1 MSGRASGPAAL
12 LLLLAASAA
21 SVAGCTQSRV
31 AASPS
36 SSAADGRVPDG
47 PAPCADLFGGS
58 GPVGRTSGLYCLP
71 LLAAPGFEAG
81 PAFVEL
87 RLPASPFGI
96 AVTSSGHQRYDL
108 TLITESLPEPQSL
121 GAFTRYAAW
130 LAPMTLA
137 EFLPLGDVVDGEL
150 QLGESSLNQ
159 FLVLIS
165 AEGPH
170 EEAEH
175 APGGRPGPRGP
186 VVLRGQSPS
195 ARLRR
200 PDLLDFL
207 LGASDQEA
215 QARHV
220 HGDARA
226 DTAAAGGETW
236 PTPPMPP
243 GLTMLPALM
252 QLSPKATPY
261 RLRSSDYPIP
271 PARPR
276 QLVRLADGDTL
287 RLEAAP
293 LTKKIRG
300 RELVM
305 LGFNGQIPGP
315 LIEVD
320 RQATVIVNLVNHTRW
335 PATVHWHGVRLENRY
350 DGVPGVTQ
358 DPVPPGG
365 SFIYKIHFPDA
376 GIYWYHPHHREDVL
390 QDLGLYGN
398 MLVRSERAEYY
409 GPANREEVLML
420 DDLLIGGDGLFP
432 YGREEATHSLM
443 GRFGNLLLINGEP
456 EYSLRVD
463 RGEVVRFFFTNASNT
478 RTFNLS
484 VPGAALKVV
493 GSDVGNFEHEEWVE
507 SVVIAPA
514 ERYVVHA
521 RFDDP
526 GSYSVLNRV
535 QGIDHIG
542 GRFLAQT
549 DTLGTVEVRMTR
561 AEPDLSD
568 VFRELRTDSAAVRE
582 IDRYRHLMDRPV
594 DHELLLTMETRDLPF
609 VVQRLIQLDSVW
621 FPPVEWSGTM
631 PMMNLASTPSQV
643 AWTLRDAA
651 TGLENLDIDW
661 QFEVGDVV
669 KIRITNR
676 RDVLHGMQHPIHL
689 HGQRFL
695 VLSVGG
701 VPNENLVWKDTMLLP
716 VGTSADILLEL
727 SNPGQWMLHCHIAE
741 HLESGMKTVFTVH

>member
-1 MSGRASGPAAL
+1 MIRD
-12 LLLLAASAA
+12 
-21 SVAGCTQSRV
+21 VK
-31 AASPS
+31 
-36 SSAADGRVPDG
+36 
-47 PAPCADLFGGS
+47 APCADLTGGS
-58 GPVGRTSGLYCLP
+58 GPAGRSSGLYCLP
-71 LLAAPGFEAG
+71 LLAAPGFEVGA
-81 PAFVEL
+81 AFVEL

-96 AVTSSGHQRYDL
+96 AVTADGHQRYDL
-108 TLITESLPEPQSL
+108 TLITDSLPEPHSL

-137 EFLPLGDVVDGEL
+137 EFLPLGDVTNGESP
-150 QLGESSLNQ
+150 LGESSLNQ

-165 AEGPH
+165 AEGPAK
-170 EEAEH
+170 ET
-175 APGGRPGPRGP
+175 PGARVGPSGP

-200 PDLLDFL
+200 PDLLNFL
-207 LGASDQEA
+207 LGA
-215 QARHV
+215 
-220 HGDARA
+220 A
-226 DTAAAGGETW
+226 DPAGGAESAW
-236 PTPPMPP
+236 PVPPAPP

-252 QLSPKATPY
+252 QLSPTATPY
-261 RLRSSDYPIP
+261 RLESGARRIP
-271 PARPR
+271 RARRR
-276 QLVRLADGDTL
+276 QLVQLADGDTL
-287 RLEAAP
+287 LLEAAP
-293 LTKKIRG
+293 VIKKIRG
-300 RELVM
+300 RELVL

-320 RQATVIVNLVNHTRW
+320 RDATIIVNLVNKTSW
-335 PATVHWHGVRLENRY
+335 PSAVHWHGIRLENQY

-365 SFIYKIHFPDA
+365 SFTYKIYFPDA

-398 MLVRSERAEYY
+398 MLVRSERADYY

-420 DDLLIGGDGLFP
+420 DDLLVGGDGLFP
-432 YGREEATHSLM
+432 YGQEEATHSLM
-443 GRFGNLLLINGEP
+443 GRFGNLLLVNGEP

-463 RGEVVRFFFTNASNT
+463 RGEVVRFFLTNVSNT

-493 GSDVGNFEHEEWVE
+493 GSDVGNFEREEWVN

-521 RFDDP
+521 RFDEP
-526 GSYSVLNRV
+526 GLYSLLNRV
-535 QGIDHIG
+535 QGIDHLG
-542 GRFLAQT
+542 GRFRAET
-549 DTLGTVEVRMTR
+549 DTLGNVEVRGVD

-568 VFRELRTDSAAVRE
+568 AFRELRTDSAAVRE
-582 IDRYRHLMDRPV
+582 IDRYRHHMDRPV
-594 DHELLLTMETRDLPF
+594 DHELLLTMEARDLPF
-609 VVQRLIQLDSVW
+609 VVERLMQLDSVW
-621 FPPVEWSGTM
+621 FSPVEWSGTM
-631 PMMNLASTPSQV
+631 PMMNAASTPSQV
-643 AWTLRDAA
+643 TWTLRDAM
-651 TGLENLDIDW
+651 TGRENLDIDW

-676 RDVLHGMQHPIHL
+676 RDVIHAMQHPIHL

-701 VPNENLVWKDTMLLP
+701 VPNENFVWKDTMLLP
-716 VGTSADILLEL
+716 VGVSADILLEL
-727 SNPGQWMLHCHIAE
+727 SNPGRWMLHCHIAE
-741 HLESGMKTVFTVH
+741 HLESGMKTVFTVY